1 MNGARVLVVD
11 DDSLVRR
18 SAARALENA
27 GFIVVPL
34 AEAQTA
40 IEHVRRGGVDGVLSD
55 IQMPGMDGID
65 LLRAVRA
72 LDSDLPVVLMTGQP
86 ALESAIPA
94 VELGATLY
102 LVKPLDTRA
111 LLAGMTR
118 AVSIG
123 ALARV
128 RRRAAD
134 LVASAGPG
142 DRATLEAR
150 FDNAIAT
157 LHPVF
162 QPIVDVTTRAVLA
175 YEALLRT
182 GEPEFPGPPAV
193 LDAAERLGRVHE
205 LGRALRRAVAGQL
218 ADLAADVEV
227 FVNLHPSDLL
237 DPDLY
242 DPAAP
247 LSAHARRIVLE
258 ITERSSLDG
267 VDRLTVRIG
276 QLRTLGYR
284 IAVDD
289 LGAGYAGLTSVV
301 RLQPEVVK
309 LDMTLVRG
317 CHIDDARRQVL
328 RSMAELS
335 RALGMR
341 VVAEG
346 VEVDGEAETLRAIG
360 CVVQQ
365 GYRFARPGA
374 PWPAVSW

>member
-1 MNGARVLVVD
+1 M
-11 DDSLVRR
+11 
-18 SAARALENA
+18 
-27 GFIVVPL
+27 
-34 AEAQTA
+34 
-40 IEHVRRGGVDGVLSD
+40 
-55 IQMPGMDGID
+55 
-65 LLRAVRA
+65 
-72 LDSDLPVVLMTGQP
+72 
-86 ALESAIPA
+86 
-94 VELGATLY
+94 
-102 LVKPLDTRA
+102 
-111 LLAGMTR
+111 
-118 AVSIG
+118 
-123 ALARV
+123 
-128 RRRAAD
+128 
-134 LVASAGPG
+134 
-142 DRATLEAR
+142 
-150 FDNAIAT
+150 
-157 LHPVF
+157 
-162 QPIVDVTTRAVLA
+162 
-175 YEALLRT
+175 
-182 GEPEFPGPPAV
+182 

>member
-1 MNGARVLVVD
+1 MLF
-11 DDSLVRR
+11 R
-18 SAARALENA
+18 S
-27 GFIVVPL
+27 
-34 AEAQTA
+34 
-40 IEHVRRGGVDGVLSD
+40 
-55 IQMPGMDGID
+55 
-65 LLRAVRA
+65 
-72 LDSDLPVVLMTGQP
+72 
-86 ALESAIPA
+86 
-94 VELGATLY
+94 
-102 LVKPLDTRA
+102 
-111 LLAGMTR
+111 
-118 AVSIG
+118 
-123 ALARV
+123 
-128 RRRAAD
+128 
-134 LVASAGPG
+134 
-142 DRATLEAR
+142 
-150 FDNAIAT
+150 
-157 LHPVF
+157 
-162 QPIVDVTTRAVLA
+162 A